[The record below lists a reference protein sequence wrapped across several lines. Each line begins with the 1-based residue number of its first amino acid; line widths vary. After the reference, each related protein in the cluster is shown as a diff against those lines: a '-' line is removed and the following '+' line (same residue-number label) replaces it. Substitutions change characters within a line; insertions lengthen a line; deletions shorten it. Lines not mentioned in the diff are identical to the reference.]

1 MKIAVVGL
9 GLIGASLA
17 KAIRRRTGN
26 TVYGIDIDPATCKKA
41 KAEKFVDK
49 IIEPD
54 ALYKADITFV
64 CLYPQATVDFILKNI
79 HAFRIGSIVTDTCGV
94 KQFITDRLHEPL
106 SREGIHFIGAH
117 PMAGREVSG
126 IDGAMENLFDG
137 ASFIVTPF
145 DDTPHDQ
152 LRELCALARE
162 IGFGRVVNTTPE
174 HHDEV
179 IAYTSQLAHLVS
191 NAYGQSPSRKKH
203 KGFSAGSYKDL
214 TRVAKMNNTLWV
226 ELFMENRLPL
236 IEELDEM
243 IRHLTEYRDALADGD
258 AQRLDAAIT
267 LSK

>member
-26 TVYGIDIDPATCKKA
+26 TVYGLDIDPDTCKKA
-41 KAEKFVDK
+41 KSGKFVDK

-54 ALYKADITFV
+54 ALVKADVTFI
-64 CLYPQATVDFILKNI
+64 CLYPEDTVRFVLENR
-79 HAFRIGSIVTDTCGV
+79 HRFRLGSVVVDTCGV
-94 KQFITDRLHEPL
+94 KRVIADRLHAPL
-106 SREGIHFIGAH
+106 KEAGIHFIGAH

-126 IDGAMENLFDG
+126 IDGAMEELFDG

-145 DDTPHDQ
+145 DDTPPDQ
-152 LRELCALARE
+152 LKEVCALARE
-162 IGFGRVVNTTPE
+162 IGFGRVVHTTPE

-191 NAYGQSPSRKKH
+191 NAYAKSPSRKKH

-214 TRVAKMNNTLWV
+214 TRVAKMNNHLWV
-226 ELFMENRLPL
+226 QLFMDNSGPL
-236 IEELDEM
+236 IEELNEM
-243 IRHLTEYRDALADGD
+243 IVHLTEYRDALAAND
-258 AQRLDAAIT
+258 AQKLDEAIT

>member
-26 TVYGIDIDPATCKKA
+26 TVYGLDIDPDTCKKA
-41 KAEKFVDK
+41 KAGKYVDK

-54 ALYKADITFV
+54 ALVKADATFI
-64 CLYPQATVDFILKNI
+64 CLYPEDTVRFVLDHIQY
-79 HAFRIGSIVTDTCGV
+79 FRLGSAVIDTCGV
-94 KQFITDRLHEPL
+94 KQVIVDKLHEPL
-106 SREGIHFIGAH
+106 REAGVHFIGAH
-117 PMAGREVSG
+117 PMAGREVAG
-126 IDGAMENLFDG
+126 IDGAMEELFDG

-145 DDTPHDQ
+145 DDTPQD
-152 LRELCALARE
+152 LLKEVCALARE
-162 IGFGRVVNTTPE
+162 IGFGRVVHTTPE

-191 NAYGQSPSRKKH
+191 NAYAKSPSRKKH

-214 TRVAKMNNTLWV
+214 TRVAKMNNRLWV
-226 ELFMENRLPL
+226 QLFMDNSSPL

-243 IRHLTEYRDALADGD
+243 IAHLTEYRDALAAHD
-258 AQRLDAAIT
+258 AEKLDAAIT
-267 LSK
+267 LNK